1 MLIFCAICLCARVSY
16 LLILNCDYKIFIII
30 NFCKEMD
37 TDKNVDSGMEF
48 VKSSL
53 LERLKDDDPTVVQAV
68 LHLTD
73 EV

>member
-1 MLIFCAICLCARVSY
+1 
-16 LLILNCDYKIFIII
+16 
-30 NFCKEMD
+30 MD

-48 VKSSL
+48 VESSL